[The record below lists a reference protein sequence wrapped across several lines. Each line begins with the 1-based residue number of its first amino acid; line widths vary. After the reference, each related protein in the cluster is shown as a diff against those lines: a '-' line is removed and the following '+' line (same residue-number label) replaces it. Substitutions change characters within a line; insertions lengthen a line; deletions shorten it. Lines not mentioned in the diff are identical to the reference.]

1 MRLFLALDVN
11 KPARTAL
18 TLLQEKMKR
27 VGVPG
32 GIYVP
37 TDNFHVTL
45 RFLGES
51 NRIGEVALAMREGV
65 RGIRPFQLTLS
76 RYGTFGSN
84 QGRTAIV
91 HMGGN
96 LEELRI
102 LHETMEAAL
111 FEEGFG
117 CEKRPL
123 KPHVTLARKT
133 APHDAL
139 FEELSA
145 SLPPVSIT
153 IDHVTLYES
162 VRTKTGR
169 MVYQPLRV
177 QPL

>member
-11 KPARTAL
+11 KPARAAL
-18 TLLQEKMKR
+18 SALQQKMR
-27 VGVPG
+27 ALGVPG
-32 GIYVP
+32 GTYVP
-37 TDNFHVTL
+37 ADNFHITL

-51 NRIGEVALAMREGV
+51 DRIGEAALAMREGV
-65 RGIRPFQLTLS
+65 RGIRPFQLSLN

-91 HMGGN
+91 HLDGN

-102 LHETMEAAL
+102 LHESMEAAL

-117 CEKRPL
+117 REKRPL

-133 APHDAL
+133 APHDGLFSAL
-139 FEELSA
+139 DGALS
-145 SLPPVSIT
+145 PVPIT

-162 VRTKTGR
+162 VRTREGR

-177 QPL
+177 QPF